1 MRKTFNNYPVWH
13 FTAST
18 SAYTET
24 NALFPPEL
32 WAVPEPP
39 KEIFIQ
45 GSRKALDLLQRLPE
59 EGLAIVGTRN
69 PEPRSL
75 ALVEK
80 QIKNLAGTPLIIL
93 SGLARGIDTAA
104 HTAALKWG
112 LPTIAFLGTGLQFT
126 FPQSNV
132 RLRQE
137 ILEEG
142 GLIVSEF
149 PFEMPGLGYQF
160 LQRNRLIAGWAK
172 ATWVVEAGKKS
183 GALNTARWARDL
195 DRTCYAVPC
204 FPGDPALAG
213 NQTLLDRDHALH
225 FWGTHSLGATWLEL
239 ATRSAPQLT
248 HSNINENIHQLGF
261 PDSSSLVTYNR
272 PSPSDS
278 EILTQQVKIWTY
290 QKGGTQIHELMDWAA
305 SESWSPARFFT
316 AFEEAVR
323 QEWVSER
330 SGTVIGL

>member
-1 MRKTFNNYPVWH
+1 MQKTLNSYPIWH

-18 SAYTET
+18 LTSPGSTHSP
-24 NALFPPEL
+24 LFPPDL

-39 KEIFIQ
+39 EEIFIQ
-45 GSRKALDLLQRLPE
+45 GSLKALGLLQRLPE

-69 PEPRSL
+69 PQPRSI

-80 QIKNLAGTPLIIL
+80 QIQDLAGAPLVIL

-104 HTAALKWG
+104 HSAALRWG
-112 LPTIAFLGTGLQFT
+112 LPTVAFLGTGLQFT

-137 ILEEG
+137 ILESG

-149 PFEMPGLGYQF
+149 PFGMPGLGHQF

-183 GALNTARWARDL
+183 GALNTARWAREL
-195 DRTCYAVPC
+195 HRACYAVPC

-213 NQTLLDRDHALH
+213 NQTLLDRDHAFS
-225 FWGTHSLGATWLEL
+225 FWGIHSLGATWLEL
-239 ATRSAPQLT
+239 ATRPAPLLT
-248 HSNINENIHQLGF
+248 PSNINENALELGL
-261 PDSSSLVTYNR
+261 PVSSPLAR
-272 PSPSDS
+272 SDS
-278 EILTQQVKIWTY
+278 EILTQQVKTWTF
-290 QKGGTQIHELMDWAA
+290 QKGGTQIHELLDWAA
-305 SESWSPARFFT
+305 AEKWCPARFFT
-316 AFEEAVR
+316 AFEQAVR
-323 QEWVSER
+323 QGWVSER
-330 SGTVIGL
+330 SGVVIGL